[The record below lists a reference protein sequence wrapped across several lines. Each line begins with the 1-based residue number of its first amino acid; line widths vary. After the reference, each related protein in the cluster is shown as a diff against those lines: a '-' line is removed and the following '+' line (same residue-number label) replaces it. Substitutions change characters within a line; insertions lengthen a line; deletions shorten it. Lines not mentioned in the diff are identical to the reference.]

1 MQAMV
6 DPETILTEMTSR
18 VFLHTL
24 FYYLDFF
31 RHLLLYVFFMVSFL
45 CDISGP
51 FFKVH
56 IHWNFRYVSR
66 LFVIPL
72 LKSGTRICTNG
83 AEFMCLRHSFLCQ
96 YIVHKYVTCFG
107 KHIVRKILNMSS
119 LRLNITWRSWICK
132 PWIYWSKKFTCPF
145 WHVPVTFIRSDGWI
159 TCHGFRASGLPRR
172 LFLRWASIFEQK
184 SVVTGLWSKVKDNHC
199 TKHFDHLLEY
209 FHFV

>member
-31 RHLLLYVFFMVSFL
+31 RHLLLYLFFMVSFL

-83 AEFMCLRHSFLCQ
+83 AGFMCLRHSFLCQ
-96 YIVHKYVTCFG
+96 YIVHKHVTCFG
-107 KHIVRKILNMSS
+107 KYIVRKILNMSS

-132 PWIYWSKKFTCPF
+132 PWIYWSKKLL
-145 WHVPVTFIRSDGWI
+145 VRSGM
-159 TCHGFRASGLPRR
+159 CLLHLSGLTDE
-172 LFLRWASIFEQK
+172 LL
-184 SVVTGLWSKVKDNHC
+184 VTGFGQVGY
-199 TKHFDHLLEY
+199 LEDCSCDEY
-209 FHFV
+209 RDLNKSQW